1 MTNPNDAIGVN
12 AAYGTRTSTN
22 AFNDICQLVNGRGVL
37 SGWSVVPKTGMTVE
51 VGGVAG
57 TRDVA
62 IGEDNLGN
70 RITFNNRI
78 GTAVEVEIAAASAS
92 ANRYDAIVL
101 YAKNPA
107 IATAASPIPQ
117 DAPSVCGIIDVQGDA
132 LGVSDAQIRAA
143 ITADGGAGTNAYYA
157 VIATIYVGQG
167 TTAITGANITM
178 NHVALSASDIA
189 DGEITST
196 MINWPSMGAIF
207 EKYDSKGSK
216 SIDISAFPTG
226 SKLMILLT
234 GFMNTPS
241 GEASYMWS
249 TYNSVKGPETWQ
261 DNRATQNTANSLA
274 NVNVIT
280 KIASVDTVY
289 VDIASNQSVNTV
301 AITAVIMR
309 IG

>member
-78 GTAVEVEIAAASAS
+78 ATAVDVEIAAASAS

-107 IATAASPIPQ
+107 IVTAASPIPQ
-117 DAPSVCGIIDVQGDA
+117 DAPSVCGIIDVQGDS

-143 ITADGGAGTNAYYA
+143 ITADGGAGTNAYY
-157 VIATIYVGQG
+157 VVLATIYVAQG
-167 TTAITGANITM
+167 TTTIAAGNISMQTASIGKDLFQQAPSINASYIKLGKLLIQYGQVNGG
-178 NHVALSASDIA
+178 NHATSDGTINLPMPFA
-189 DGEITST
+189 DTNYTVVTTNEL
-196 MINWPSMGAIF
+196 A
-207 EKYDSKGSK
+207 E
-216 SIDISAFPTG
+216 TG
-226 SKLMILLT
+226 STFWWSFVISKTTSSFNYRLGFKFLT
-234 GFMNTPS
+234 SALGGGDANNTLNWIAI
-241 GEASYMWS
+241 G
-249 TYNSVKGPETWQ
+249 
-261 DNRATQNTANSLA
+261 LA
-274 NVNVIT
+274 PN
-280 KIASVDTVY
+280 
-289 VDIASNQSVNTV
+289 
-301 AITAVIMR
+301 
-309 IG
+309 